1 MDLATF
7 RSHRP
12 EFSAV
17 ADAVVQ
23 RYLDLAAAV
32 LPADRWCDYL
42 DLGIELYTAHQLA
55 LDARSGAA
63 ALSGAVNSK
72 TVGSASVGY
81 DVGSMLLPGAGPWY
95 ATSYGAR
102 FWQLAYM
109 VGLGGAQL

>member
-1 MDLATF
+1 MDIATF
-7 RSHRP
+7 RSLRP
-12 EFSAV
+12 EFSSV

-32 LPADRWCDYL
+32 LNADRWCDFL
-42 DLGIELYTAHQLA
+42 DLGTELYVSHQLA
-55 LDARSGAA
+55 LDAKPGAA
-63 ALSGAVNSK
+63 PLSGAVNSK
-72 TVGSASVGY
+72 SVGSASVGY